1 VELTWEA
8 IVTVAGAISVVGGA
22 WLTVRK
28 IAKNAEEEKKRHAAE
43 ILQIAKEEIAEK
55 EKAIE
60 AKLAALS
67 TQIET
72 LESSV
77 DKDLQHMR
85 ETYNSEIRNLGQKI
99 EDLRGELRSQH
110 TQMVQLLTT
119 MIENSK
125 E

>member
-1 VELTWEA
+1 MELTWEA
-8 IVTVAGAISVVGGA
+8 IASVATAITVIGGA
-22 WLTVRK
+22 WITVRK
-28 IAKNAEEEKKRHAAE
+28 ITKSSEEEKQRHAAA
-43 ILQIAKEEIAEK
+43 ILQIAKEEISEK
-55 EKAIE
+55 EKSIE
-60 AKLAALS
+60 SKLVALS
-67 TQIET
+67 TRIDT
-72 LESSV
+72 LETSV